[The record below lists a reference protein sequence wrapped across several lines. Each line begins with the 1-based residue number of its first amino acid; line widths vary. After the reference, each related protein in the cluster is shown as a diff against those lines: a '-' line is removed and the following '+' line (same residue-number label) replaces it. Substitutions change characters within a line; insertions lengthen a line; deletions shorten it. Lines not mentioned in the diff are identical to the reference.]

1 MPIPIP
7 IKSKPMTVTVTDMM
21 MLMSV
26 LLSVFS
32 STKERLTVNRLYLAS
47 PLLLFHRHLYD
58 PNSFAFPFNVKT
70 DAVLFSLTWPVYR
83 FPS

>member
-1 MPIPIP
+1 
-7 IKSKPMTVTVTDMM
+7 
-21 MLMSV
+21 
-26 LLSVFS
+26 
-32 STKERLTVNRLYLAS
+32 VNRLYLAS